1 MKMIKYVYL
10 LSAPHSGSTLLASL
24 LGCHKDISTVGE
36 FGTDFPKSL
45 LCSCGKEFG
54 NCNFWREIK
63 EIANKQCIN
72 VDIGNLGINL
82 GLRSNVSLWYE
93 LYFHLFPIKFID
105 RIRDKFFNIF
115 LPEFHNYSKEAIEKS
130 LKIIEI
136 ILAKENSKV
145 FLDTT
150 KNPFQVRF
158 LSKHP
163 RVDLK
168 IIYLIR
174 DGRAVTWSLINK
186 EKWTLKKSVDTW
198 LWSNRNI
205 ERVCLNYIN
214 DKNCVLMLKLE
225 DLCNHPEEKITQ
237 LLDFIG
243 VSSDIEIKS
252 TKESGLHII
261 GNSMR
266 LKFNGKIRRP
276 DESWKENLSKEK
288 ILYFEKRAGWL
299 NKRYG
304 YE

>member
-1 MKMIKYVYL
+1 MKKIKYVYL
-10 LSAPHSGSTLLASL
+10 LSAPHSGSTLIAAL

-36 FGTDFPKSL
+36 FGTDFPKYL
-45 LCSCGKEFG
+45 LCSCGKEFA

-63 EIANKQCIN
+63 EIAHKKGIN
-72 VDIGNLGINL
+72 VEIGNLGINL

-105 RIRDKFFNIF
+105 KIRDKFFNIF
-115 LPEFHNYSKEAIEKS
+115 LPKFHNHSTEAIEKS
-130 LKIIEI
+130 LKIIDI
-136 ILAKENSKV
+136 ILDKDNSRV

-186 EKWTLKKSVDTW
+186 EKWSLKKSVDTW

-205 ERVCLNYIN
+205 ERVCSNYIN
-214 DKNCVLMLKLE
+214 DKTSIFMLKLE
-225 DLCNHPEEKITQ
+225 DFCNNPEEKIKQ

-243 VSSDIEIKS
+243 VSPNIDIKGTREA
-252 TKESGLHII
+252 GLHII

-266 LKFNGKIRRP
+266 LKFSGKIRRP
-276 DESWKENLSKEK
+276 DESWKENLTKEQL
-288 ILYFEKRAGWL
+288 LYFKKRAGWL
-299 NKRYG
+299 NRYYG